1 MKDLKKFITLV
12 SLVFFIVVSSIF
24 LVKQIYEFRTSNAKV
39 YSLMTS
45 IEELSFQSNILIEDI
60 SYYKNQTNIL
70 TVAKEK
76 LNMRI
81 PTKSEKILILL
92 EKKI

>member
-1 MKDLKKFITLV
+1 MKDLQKIITLI
-12 SLVFFIVVSSIF
+12 SLVFVVVVSSIF
-24 LVKQIYEFRTSNAKV
+24 LVKQIYEFRTANAKA

-45 IEELSFQSNILIEDI
+45 IEDLSFQSNILLEDI
-60 SYYKNQTNIL
+60 GYYKNQTNIH

-92 EKKI
+92 ERKI

>member
-1 MKDLKKFITLV
+1 MKDSKRIITLI
-12 SLVFFIVVSSIF
+12 SFVFALVVSSIF
-24 LVKQIYEFRTSNAKV
+24 LVKQIYEFRISNAKV
-39 YSLMTS
+39 DSLLTN

-76 LNMRI
+76 LNMRAPI
-81 PTKSEKILILL
+81 KSEKIIILL
-92 EKKI
+92 EKRI

>member
-1 MKDLKKFITLV
+1 MKDSKRIITLI
-12 SLVFFIVVSSIF
+12 SFVFALFVSSVF
-24 LVKQIYEFRTSNAKV
+24 LVKQIYEFRISNAKV
-39 YSLMTS
+39 DSLLAN

-76 LNMRI
+76 LNMRA
-81 PTKSEKILILL
+81 PTKSEKIIILL
-92 EKKI
+92 EKRI

>member
-1 MKDLKKFITLV
+1 
-12 SLVFFIVVSSIF
+12 
-24 LVKQIYEFRTSNAKV
+24 
-39 YSLMTS
+39 MTS
-45 IEELSFQSNILIEDI
+45 IEDLSFQSNILLEDI
-60 SYYKNQTNIL
+60 GYYKNQTNIH

>member
-1 MKDLKKFITLV
+1 MKDSKKAITL
-12 SLVFFIVVSSIF
+12 STLVLSIVISSVF
-24 LVKQIYEFRTSNAKV
+24 LIKQIYEFRTSNAKV
-39 YSLMTS
+39 YSLVTS
-45 IEELSFQSNILIEDI
+45 IEELSFHSNILIEDI

-81 PTKSEKILILL
+81 PTKSEKILILS
-92 EKKI
+92 EKKT